1 MSERK
6 RDILVGTVVWDVFF
20 ALLLFGFLP
29 YKSTTWG
36 SIVVF
41 AIVVLLFAASA
52 VCFLELVFNI
62 SEKLDKEKG
71 NCGAK

>member
-1 MSERK
+1 MTERK
-6 RDILVGTVVWDVFF
+6 RNILVGAVVWDVFF

-29 YKSTTWG
+29 YKSTAWG
-36 SIVVF
+36 FIAVF
-41 AIVVLLFAASA
+41 AIAVLLFVAPA
-52 VCFLELVFNI
+52 VSFLELVFNV